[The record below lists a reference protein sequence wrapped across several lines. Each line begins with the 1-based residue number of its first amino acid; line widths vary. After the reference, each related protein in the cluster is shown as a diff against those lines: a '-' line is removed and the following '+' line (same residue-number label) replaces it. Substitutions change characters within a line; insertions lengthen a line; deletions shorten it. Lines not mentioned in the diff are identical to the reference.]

1 MLEMVRGMSFIG
13 TEPGVYPM
21 GGGSGIAK
29 PKTWA
34 EVSELVRSGLAGKVF
49 TPGVDQL
56 VCQKNGV
63 DQLWDILGINID
75 TPADERF
82 KYSMTLQLHDCY
94 TGLQYDVP
102 EALFYCETA
111 LQAGTYNFTLLSGYD
126 TAYGG
131 GKTYQFTMTKEVP
144 AGGQITFPWNRNQ
157 QALSTKISTYKSRT
171 DTAAIE
177 SVSVVEGT
185 DGTNLGTADGKSANM
200 NHTHRIRYGSN
211 NWAES
216 AMRQYLNSDKPTGSV
231 WTPQTKFDRPP
242 NWAGNTA
249 GWMNGIDEDF
259 LAVIGEAKK
268 VTCRNNVTDGGG
280 SDTTS
285 DKFFL
290 LSRRET
296 FMGDE
301 VSSVI
306 EGEPYP
312 YYSEYSD
319 YEKPNTGADKNRIK
333 YRNGAA
339 QYWWLRT
346 PGTWTDYIVR
356 RGNPDGSLNI
366 GDARETSGVA
376 PACIII

>member
-1 MLEMVRGMSFIG
+1 MLEVVRGMNFIG
-13 TEPGVYPM
+13 IEPGIYPM
-21 GGGSGIAK
+21 GGSSGIAK
-29 PKTWA
+29 PKTWGQ
-34 EVSELVRSGLAGKVF
+34 VQELVRSGLAGKVF

-56 VCQKNGV
+56 ICQRNGEE
-63 DQLWDILGINID
+63 LIWDVLGIDID

-82 KYSMTLQLHDCY
+82 KHSMTLQLHDCY
-94 TGLQYDVP
+94 TNLQYDAP

-111 LQAGTYNFTLLSGYD
+111 LPAGTYNFALLPGYD
-126 TAYGG
+126 TDFGG
-131 GKTYQFTMTKEVP
+131 GKTYQFTLTKEVP
-144 AGGQITFPWNRNQ
+144 AGGQITFPWNWNQ
-157 QALSTKISTYKSRT
+157 QALATKISTYKNRT

-177 SVSVVEGT
+177 SVSVTEGT
-185 DGTNLGTADGKSANM
+185 DGTNLGTADGNSADM
-200 NHTHRIRYGSN
+200 NHAHRIRYGSN

-216 AMRQYLNSDKPTGSV
+216 AMRQHLNSNKAAGAV
-231 WTPQTKFDRPP
+231 WIPKTKFDRPP
-242 NWAGNTA
+242 NWAANTA

-259 LAVIGEAKK
+259 LTAIGETKK
-268 VTCRNNVTDGGG
+268 VTCRNNTTDGGG

-290 LSRRET
+290 LSRREA

-301 VSSVI
+301 VSDVI

-339 QYWWLRT
+339 QYWWLRLPYAWDGSGVRLVN
-346 PGTWTDYIVR
+346 PG
-356 RGNPDGSLNI
+356 GSLNSN
-366 GDARETSGVA
+366 GASNTFGVA
-376 PACIII
+376 PACNII